1 MIRIALIGCA
11 ESTTATSPSAYAEA
25 CRRVPNARFVAA
37 VNSDLAAARR
47 TADLLGTSC
56 AAVTLDDFL
65 AGNADSI
72 DAVFLSSES
81 GPHGEN
87 VKRAAGAGKHV
98 FAEAPLAL
106 SVRQADQMI
115 DTCRS
120 AGVRLMVGKP
130 LRFLEAHRNVK
141 DSLVSGKL
149 GSPGLLRIHHWDAAG
164 PGSRE
169 TKAVSRVVQ
178 DLDLA
183 SWLFESLPT
192 EVYAVAGDKVGA
204 DKVGADKVGADKVG
218 ADYVQVHLGFPEGG
232 MALIDCSIL
241 TDRPDYYSLSVIG
254 SKGAAYVDDHHN
266 MNLVYR
272 RGEPSALKVGYGNG
286 HIAAQLAE
294 FVDSLA
300 GDREP
305 APGGAEER
313 AAIEVAE
320 AVAESIE
327 SGRAAR
333 RTGGSYELT

>member
-25 CRRVPNARFVAA
+25 CRRVRNARFVAA
-37 VNSDLAAARR
+37 VDSDLAAARR

-56 AAVTLDDFL
+56 AAATLDDFL

-115 DTCRS
+115 DACRS

-141 DSLVSGKL
+141 DSLASGKL

-169 TKAVSRVVQ
+169 TKAVSRIVQ

-183 SWLFESLPT
+183 NWLFESLPT
-192 EVYAVAGDKVGA
+192 EVYAVGA
-204 DKVGADKVGADKVG
+204 DGVGG
-218 ADYVQVHLGFPEGG
+218 DYVQVHLGFPEGG

-272 RGEPSALKVGYGNG
+272 QGEPSALKVGYGNG

-320 AVAESIE
+320 AVVESIQ